1 MEPTAEPEKLFGV
14 LVISLLYSVLLL
26 AVVLVVLVA
35 VVVLSV
41 VAVVVVDG
49 GSETETAAETV
60 GVGRDE
66 EAEELV
72 EGRGG

>member
-1 MEPTAEPEKLFGV
+1 M
-14 LVISLLYSVLLL
+14 SLLYSVLLF
-26 AVVLVVLVA
+26 AAVLVVLVG

-41 VAVVVVDG
+41 VAVVVVEG

-60 GVGRDE
+60 GVDSE
-66 EAEELV
+66 DEAEELV